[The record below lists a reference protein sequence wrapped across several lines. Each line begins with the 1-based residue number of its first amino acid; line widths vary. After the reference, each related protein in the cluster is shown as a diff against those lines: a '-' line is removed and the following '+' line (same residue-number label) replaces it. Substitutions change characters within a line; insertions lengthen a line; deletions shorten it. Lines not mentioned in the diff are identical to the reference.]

1 MASNYKLKYNVDLVF
16 CIDATGSMDGLLE
29 KVKQG
34 AISFYDDLKET
45 MTKKGKN
52 VNTLRIRIIAFRD
65 YVADSA
71 ADAMLSTDFFV
82 LPDQKVEFS
91 NTIKSIEAFGG
102 GDEPEDGLEA
112 LGFAIRSD
120 WNTEPG
126 TKKRQVIVVW
136 TDAPTHDIGYGSSV
150 KGYPTKM
157 AKSFGELT
165 EWWGD
170 RQNNGY
176 MDYDSKRLLLFAPNQ
191 PGWSTISDNWEGVIH
206 FPSEAGN
213 GLDEYTYEQI
223 LNVIA
228 NTIAGVGA

>member
-34 AISFYDDLKET
+34 AISFHDDLKRV

-52 VNTLRIRIIAFRD
+52 VNTLRIKIIAFRD

-71 ADAMLSTDFFV
+71 SDAMLSTDFFV
-82 LPDQKVEFS
+82 LPDQRVEFS
-91 NTIKSIEAFGG
+91 NTVKSIEAFGG
-102 GDEPEDGLEA
+102 GDDPEDGLEA
-112 LGFAIRSD
+112 LGFAMRSD

-126 TKKRQVIVVW
+126 AKKRHVIVVW

-150 KGYPTKM
+150 IGYPTKM
-157 AKSFGELT
+157 AKSFSELT
-165 EWWGD
+165 QWWGD
-170 RQNNGY
+170 KQGNGY
-176 MDYDSKRLLLFAPNQ
+176 MDYESKRLLLFAPNQ
-191 PGWSTISDNWEGVIH
+191 PGWSTISDNWENVIH
-206 FPSEAGN
+206 YSSEAGK

-223 LNVIA
+223 LSVIA
-228 NTIAGVGA
+228 QTI

>member
-34 AISFYDDLKET
+34 AISFYDDFKKV
-45 MTKKGKN
+45 MTEKGKH

-71 ADAMLSTDFFV
+71 SDAMLSTDFFV
-82 LPDQKVEFS
+82 LPDQRVEFI
-91 NTIKSIEAFGG
+91 NTIKSIETFGG
-102 GDEPEDGLEA
+102 GDESEDGLEA
-112 LGFAIRSD
+112 IGFAMRSD

-126 TKKRQVIVVW
+126 TKKRHIIVVW
-136 TDAPTHDIGYGSSV
+136 TDASTHDIGYGSSV

-157 AKSFGELT
+157 AKSFSELT
-165 EWWGD
+165 QWWGD
-170 RQNNGY
+170 KQNNGY
-176 MDYDSKRLLLFAPNQ
+176 MEYNSKRLLLFAPNQ
-191 PGWSTISDNWEGVIH
+191 PGWSTISDNWDNVVH

-213 GLDEYTYEQI
+213 GLDEFSYQEI
-223 LNVIA
+223 LDVIA
-228 NTIAGVGA
+228 NTVV